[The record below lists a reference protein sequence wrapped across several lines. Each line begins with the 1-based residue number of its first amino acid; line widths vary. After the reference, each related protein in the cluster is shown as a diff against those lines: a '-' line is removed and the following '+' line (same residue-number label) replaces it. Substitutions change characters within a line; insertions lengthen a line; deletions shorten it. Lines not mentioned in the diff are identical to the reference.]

1 MSSSSSFI
9 KIENKADLFL
19 NSFRVGTPQEA
30 NHFSY
35 VGGKYHVPDDAH
47 EEWLKTYAKQL
58 QSIDSN
64 LYMIEKRTPVFR
76 MYFDLDMI
84 QPDAV
89 ERSEVLAL
97 TRLCCD
103 VFRQYFPERASTDNV
118 FTCYVL
124 SAPSMERKGWPAP
137 GGVPSTEMVTKTGF
151 HLIWPFLLVN
161 QCQSLY
167 LREGCVFAAKAMFG
181 ERQPPSNPFA
191 DVIDETVLLANGLRM
206 VGSDKASKCLTC
218 GGDGKDSAGD
228 KCKGCLGAKMKP
240 ERRVYTPLLVL
251 NAETNEPDR
260 QLLSVVKGDDDVF
273 ERVRLCT
280 IRAIGGVLTP
290 VFRVPAVAA
299 IPVLPPGVEGA
310 AETNAL
316 RRRRAAAATAT
327 SEDREHADTRAGS
340 GRCALTRND
349 TQEIAP
355 NTRLFALVNEFIRK
369 SCPSW
374 SQVVLIKFFVIKA
387 RGRYVA
393 KVNGVGAT
401 YCLNAG
407 RMHTSSTVFFV
418 LDALGMRQRCFSRK
432 QMPAG
437 HVACKDFASTYFP
450 LPDVIRR
457 VCFEATEGGGGGL
470 AALQQQQ
477 QRAIAPVNGFVDK
490 DKQMFAV
497 EAAYKLHA
505 ALQHHS
511 SSSSSSSNMKL
522 SSAAARDPATAPA
535 PPPALVPSS
544 SSSRTTTAAA
554 AAAAAAAASL
564 PSLELY
570 GNFTPKQLDQ
580 MSWMELT
587 ALTKQQVSKAQEAAK
602 ELQAECFAAGG
613 GPTVIPLPPKRRR
626 NAAPATTTA
635 AKKRK

>member
-1 MSSSSSFI
+1 MSSFV

-19 NSFRVGTPQEA
+19 NSFRVATALEA

-35 VGGKYHVPDDAH
+35 VGGKYRVPDDAH
-47 EEWLKTYAKQL
+47 EEWLRTYAKQL
-58 QSIDSN
+58 QSMDSN

-89 ERSEVLAL
+89 ERSELLAL
-97 TRLCCD
+97 TRLFCD

-124 SAPSMERKGWPAP
+124 SAPSMERKGWPAAEGAP
-137 GGVPSTEMVTKTGF
+137 VEMATKTGF
-151 HLIWPFLLVN
+151 HLIWPFLFVD
-161 QCQSLY
+161 QRQSLF

-191 DVIDETVLLANGLRM
+191 DVIDETVLVGNGLRM
-206 VGSDKASKCLTC
+206 VGSDKASKCSTC

-228 KCKGCLGAKMKP
+228 RCRGCLGAKMKP

-251 NAETNEPDR
+251 NAATNEPDR
-260 QLLSVVKGDDDVF
+260 QLLSVVKGDDDVL

-280 IRAIGGVLTP
+280 VRVINGVLTP
-290 VFRVPAVAA
+290 GFRVPVVAA
-299 IPVLPPGVEGA
+299 IPVLPSFVEGA
-310 AETNAL
+310 AETNAM
-316 RRRRAAAATAT
+316 RRRRAAATTT

-340 GRCALTRND
+340 SRCALTRND
-349 TQEIAP
+349 TQEISAS
-355 NTRLFALVNEFIRK
+355 TRLFALVNEFIRK
-369 SCPSW
+369 CCPSW
-374 SQVVLIKFFVIKA
+374 SQIVLLKFFVIKA

-393 KVNGVGAT
+393 KVNGIGAT

-407 RMHTSSTVFFV
+407 RMHNSSTVFFV
-418 LDALGMRQRCFSRK
+418 IDALGMRQRCFSRK

-437 HVACKDFASTYFP
+437 CIACKDFASGYFP

-457 VCFEATEGGGGGL
+457 ACFEPTDGGSGGL
-470 AALQQQQ
+470 AQLQQQ
-477 QRAIAPVNGFVDK
+477 QRAVAPLNGFVDR
-490 DKQMFAV
+490 DKQMYAV
-497 EAAYKLHA
+497 EAVYKLHA
-505 ALQHHS
+505 ALQHH
-511 SSSSSSSNMKL
+511 NTKL
-522 SSAAARDPATAPA
+522 AAARDPATAPA
-535 PPPALVPSS
+535 PPAALVPSS
-544 SSSRTTTAAA
+544 RTAVAS
-554 AAAAAAAASL
+554 AASL
-564 PSLELY
+564 SQLELY

-587 ALTKQQVSKAQEAAK
+587 ALTKQQVSKAQDAAK
-602 ELQAECFAAGG
+602 EIQAECFTDGT

-626 NAAPATTTA
+626 SAAATSAT
-635 AKKRK
+635 KKRK

>member
-1 MSSSSSFI
+1 MSSFV

-19 NSFRVGTPQEA
+19 NSFRVGTPLEA

-35 VGGKYHVPDDAH
+35 VGGKYNVPDDAH

-64 LYMIEKRTPVFR
+64 LYMIEKRTPIFR

-89 ERSEVLAL
+89 ERAEVLAL

-137 GGVPSTEMVTKTGF
+137 GGAPTETAIKTGF
-151 HLIWPFLLVN
+151 HLIWPFLFVD
-161 QCQSLY
+161 QRQSLF

-218 GGDGKDSAGD
+218 GGDGKDSGGD

-280 IRAIGGVLTP
+280 VRVINGIETP
-290 VFRVPAVAA
+290 GFRVPAVAA
-299 IPVLPPGVEGA
+299 IPVLPSFLEGA

-316 RRRRAAAATAT
+316 RRRRAAATAT

-418 LDALGMRQRCFSRK
+418 IDALGMRQRCFSRK

-437 HVACKDFASTYFP
+437 HGACKDFASGYFP

-457 VCFEATEGGGGGL
+457 TCFEPTDGGGGGL
-470 AALQQQQ
+470 AMLQQQQ
-477 QRAIAPVNGFVDK
+477 QRALAPVNGFVDK

-505 ALQHHS
+505 ALQHHNS
-511 SSSSSSSNMKL
+511 STKL
-522 SSAAARDPATAPA
+522 ASAPRDPATAPA
-535 PPPALVPSS
+535 PPAALVPSS
-544 SSSRTTTAAA
+544 SRAASV
-554 AAAAAAAASL
+554 ASL
-564 PSLELY
+564 PQLELY

-602 ELQAECFAAGG
+602 ELQAECFADGG

-626 NAAPATTTA
+626 SAAAATTTTTA
-635 AKKRK
+635 ASAKKRK